1 MCRSLRDDPREAAP
15 TLKQYYS
22 DYRGDVPTFSV
33 RKDTYVDVYTRNIA
47 DGDDVAYAFK
57 TLLIAFIT

>member
-1 MCRSLRDDPREAAP
+1 MCRLLRDDPREAAP
-15 TLKQYYS
+15 TLKRYYS
-22 DYRGDVPTFSV
+22 DYRGDIPMFSV
-33 RKDTYVDVYTRNIA
+33 RKDTYVDVYMRNIA